1 MRSAALKGRVALVAG
16 GLAVLLAA
24 AGAMR
29 ADLIV
34 SHGFAKAFGTQ
45 AAVEP
50 LDIQRTAK
58 AQGLTQVGDEGYW
71 LTRSEVE
78 SPAPFDKGLAVGDRI
93 HITGRDGRERNLEV
107 VDLRVI
113 GEPIVRT
120 VEGTAPVRLLL
131 VTCHIVNASGDR
143 DDKTPVRFIIEGDTE
158 PAPARTA
165 VPKA

>member
-1 MRSAALKGRVALVAG
+1 MRSAALKGRMALLAG
-16 GLAVLLAA
+16 GVAVLLAV
-24 AGAMR
+24 AGGMR

-45 AAVEP
+45 TAVEP

-58 AQGLTQVGDEGYW
+58 VQGLTQAGDEGYW
-71 LTRSEVE
+71 LARSEVE

-93 HITGRDGRERNLEV
+93 SITGRDGRERNLEV
-107 VDLRVI
+107 VDLRLI

-120 VEGTAPVRLLL
+120 VEGAAPIRLLL
-131 VTCHIVNASGDR
+131 VTCHIVGANGDR

-165 VPKA
+165 TPKA

>member
-1 MRSAALKGRVALVAG
+1 MRSAALKGRMAFIAG
-16 GLAVLLAA
+16 GLAVLLAV
-24 AGAMR
+24 AGALR
-29 ADLIV
+29 ADLMV
-34 SHGFAKAFGTQ
+34 SHGFAKAFGKQ

-50 LDIQRTAK
+50 LDTRRTAK
-58 AQGLTQVGDEGYW
+58 MESLPQAGDEGYW

-93 HITGRDGRERNLEV
+93 SITGRDGRERNLEV

-120 VEGTAPVRLLL
+120 VEGVAPMRLLL

-143 DDKTPVRFIIEGDTE
+143 DDKTPVRFIIEADTD
-158 PAPARTA
+158 PAPARPAT
-165 VPKA
+165 PKA